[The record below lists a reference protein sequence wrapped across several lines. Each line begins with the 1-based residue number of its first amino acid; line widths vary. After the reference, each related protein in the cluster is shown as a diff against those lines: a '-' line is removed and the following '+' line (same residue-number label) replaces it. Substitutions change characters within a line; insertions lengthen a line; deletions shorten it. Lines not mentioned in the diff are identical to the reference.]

1 MSTIPARFRA
11 YVAEKS
17 VGPDGVARVDRGVR
31 EFAAVD
37 LPAGEVEIRVE
48 WSSVNYKDGLATR
61 VDGKVA
67 RISPLIPG
75 IDLAGEAVSS
85 ADAGFAVG
93 DRVLVHGYE
102 LGVARHGGYSE
113 YQRVPAGWVV
123 PLDDG
128 VPSGDELTRR
138 DGLTTRGRLT
148 TREAMAIGTAGF
160 TAAMS
165 VIALEARG
173 LKPGDGPVLVTGAS
187 GGVGSTAVA
196 ILAER
201 GHEVWAATGKA
212 DEADRLRALGAVGIL
227 GRDEVTAPGKPLESE
242 RWAGAV
248 DAVGAATLP
257 YVLRTLRTGAAVA
270 ASGNAG
276 GPDLATTVFP
286 FILRGIAL
294 LGMDSAQ
301 MAIDRRRA
309 IWSRLATDLRPR
321 ALGEHVTE
329 VALDTLDAAL
339 DGIVAGSARGRWIV
353 RIDPTA

>member
-1 MSTIPARFRA
+1 MSAIPDKFRA

-17 VGPDGVARVDRGVR
+17 VASDGEVRVDRGVR
-31 EFAAVD
+31 EFASEE
-37 LPAGEVEIRVE
+37 LPPGEVEIRVE

-75 IDLAGEAVSS
+75 IDLAGKVVSS
-85 ADAGFAVG
+85 ADPRFAAE

-113 YQRVPAGWVV
+113 YQRVPADWVV
-123 PLDDG
+123 PLDD
-128 VPSGDELTRR
+128 D
-138 DGLTTRGRLT
+138 LTTRA
-148 TREAMAIGTAGF
+148 AMAIGTAGF

-165 VIALEARG
+165 VIALEDRG
-173 LKPGDGPVLVTGAS
+173 LGPGDGPVLVTGAS

-201 GHEVWAATGKA
+201 GHEVWAATGKS
-212 DEADRLRALGAVGIL
+212 DEADRLRALGATGIL
-227 GRDEVTAPGKPLESE
+227 GREEVTAPGKPLESE

-270 ASGNAG
+270 SSGNAG
-276 GPDLATTVFP
+276 GQDLATTVFP
-286 FILRGIAL
+286 FILRGVAL

-321 ALGEHVTE
+321 ALGQHATE
-329 VALDTLDAAL
+329 VTLDTLDSGL